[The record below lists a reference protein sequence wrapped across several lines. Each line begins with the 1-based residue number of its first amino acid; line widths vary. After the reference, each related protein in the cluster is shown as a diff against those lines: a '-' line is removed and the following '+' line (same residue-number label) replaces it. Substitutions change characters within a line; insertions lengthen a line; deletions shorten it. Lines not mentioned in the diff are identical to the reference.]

1 MSTLEPNASFETMA
15 SLMRGY
21 LSGAVPL
28 ASVVTAIRDL
38 PPGTSGDFAS
48 ALEET
53 DDPAA
58 AEGRIAELLAALSDV
73 DRAG

>member
-1 MSTLEPNASFETMA
+1 MSTLEPNTPFEKMA
-15 SLMRGY
+15 TLMRGY
-21 LSGAVPL
+21 VSGQVPL
-28 ASVVTAIRDL
+28 ASVVTAIRQL

-48 ALEET
+48 ALAEG

-58 AEGRIAELLAALSDV
+58 AEARIAELLAALRDA